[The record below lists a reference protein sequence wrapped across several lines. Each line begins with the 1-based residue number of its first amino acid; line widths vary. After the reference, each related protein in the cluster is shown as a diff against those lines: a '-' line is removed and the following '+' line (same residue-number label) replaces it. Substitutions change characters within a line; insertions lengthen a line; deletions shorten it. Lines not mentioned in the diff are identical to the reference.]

1 MNAPKSK
8 DGCVVATFYSEP
20 ALAQVKSQAPLLDW
34 RYWYRLTMMPH
45 SNTMPRA
52 VLPFPLV

>member
-8 DGCVVATFYSEP
+8 DGSVVPAFYSEP
-20 ALAQVKSQAPLLDW
+20 ALAQVKSQAPPLDW
-34 RYWYRLTMMPH
+34 SYLYRLTMMPH

-52 VLPFPLV
+52 VPPFPPV